1 MELHRHLAGLAVVA
15 TSCVGSGVLMACGNS
30 TTASD
35 PPDAATIENAIRTS
49 CQLTTATTCSTS
61 LHYADVVPIL
71 SRSCVPCHSADAA
84 DMAWP
89 LTAYRDVAAWAPV
102 VQYDLCTDQMPPLD
116 GGIPIATADRLAVLD
131 WIQCGD
137 VE

>member
-1 MELHRHLAGLAVVA
+1 MGPYRHLAGMAVVA
-15 TSCVGSGVLMACGNS
+15 TSWVGWGVLMACGNA
-30 TTASD
+30 TAGSD
-35 PPDAATIENAIRTS
+35 AGTIENAIRTS
-49 CQLTTATTCSTS
+49 CQLTTPTACSTP
-61 LHYADVVPIL
+61 LQYADVAPIL
-71 SRSCVPCHSADAA
+71 TRSCVPCHSGDAA

-89 LTAYRDVAAWAPV
+89 LTAYGDVAAWAPL

-116 GGIPIATADRLAVLD
+116 GGIAITPADRLAVLD

>member
-1 MELHRHLAGLAVVA
+1 
-15 TSCVGSGVLMACGNS
+15 MACGDAPAGS
-30 TTASD
+30 DAS
-35 PPDAATIENAIRTS
+35 DAATIENAIQTS
-49 CQLTTATTCSTS
+49 CQLTPSTACSTP
-61 LHYADVVPIL
+61 LHYADVAPIL
-71 SRSCVPCHSADAA
+71 TRSCVPCHSGDAA

-89 LTAYRDVAAWAPV
+89 LTAYGDVAAWAPI

-116 GGIPIATADRLAVLD
+116 GGIAIAPADRLAALA

>member
-1 MELHRHLAGLAVVA
+1 MELYRHLAGLAVVA
-15 TSCVGSGVLMACGNS
+15 TSCVGWGVLMACGNS
-30 TTASD
+30 TAGSD
-35 PPDAATIENAIRTS
+35 PATIENAIRTS
-49 CQLTTATTCSTS
+49 CQLTAPTACSTP
-61 LHYADVVPIL
+61 LQYADVAPIL
-71 SRSCVPCHSADAA
+71 TRSCVPCHSGDAA

-89 LTAYRDVAAWAPV
+89 LTAYGDVAAWAPI

-116 GGIPIATADRLAVLD
+116 GGIAIAPADRLAVLD